1 MLAEEEKDRS
11 MRWESP
17 ETDKLCSVRILFMMR
32 VIFHIS
38 EEKMNVTHTF
48 LGNNWPNIKKKYI

>member
-17 ETDKLCSVRILFMMR
+17 ETDKLCSIRILFMMR
-32 VIFHIS
+32 VIFHNS

-48 LGNNWPNIKKKYI
+48 LG